1 MIGVLLGWAVYSG
14 VRRLFGNKTWSTA
27 AGGFAAAWLSVVVAS
42 LAAAVELAL
51 SGASPWGVVLPA
63 MIGVH
68 ALIGV
73 GEGLITVAVAMVATV
88 FAVFNGGERVTVRL
102 GIATLQ
108 SVPLS
113 AVVLVSVVVG
123 MLVVFVAGL
132 RADLRMRRMVRR
144 YRQALGGEGETCDP
158 PGGATGSA

>member
-1 MIGVLLGWAVYSG
+1 MRHLGA
-14 VRRLFGNKTWSTA
+14 R
-27 AGGFAAAWLSVVVAS
+27 
-42 LAAAVELAL
+42 
-51 SGASPWGVVLPA
+51 
-63 MIGVH
+63 M
-68 ALIGV
+68 
-73 GEGLITVAVAMVATV
+73 LITVAVAMAATV

-102 GIATLQ
+102 GIATLH